1 MGKRS
6 NFERGEA
13 DFYPTPRAAVVPLI
27 PYLRGSGL
35 TTLAEP
41 CAGAGA
47 LVGHMESFGFRCVH
61 ALGVD
66 APTSRTG
73 LKPRSVDRRVTRVG
87 TSTMAM
93 VWTLGEPS
101 LWLCSGAARD

>member
-13 DFYPTPRAAVVPLI
+13 DFYPTPRAAVVPQI
-27 PYLRGSGL
+27 PHLRGIHSF
-35 TTLAEP
+35 AEP
-41 CAGAGA
+41 CAGDGA
-47 LVGHMESFGFRCVH
+47 LVGHMESFGFRCVY

-66 APTSRTG
+66 APASRMG
-73 LKPRSVDRRVTRVG
+73 LKPRPVG
-87 TSTMAM
+87 RGATMAM
-93 VWTLGEPS
+93 VWTPGEPS